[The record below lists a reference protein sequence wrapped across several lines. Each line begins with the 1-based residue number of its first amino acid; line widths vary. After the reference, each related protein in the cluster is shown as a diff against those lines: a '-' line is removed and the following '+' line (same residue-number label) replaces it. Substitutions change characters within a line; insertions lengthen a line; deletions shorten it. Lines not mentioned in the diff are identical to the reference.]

1 MAERLDRTSEAA
13 RASGTRAVARPIGRH
28 ALMAGH
34 GAGGRGADG
43 RLSWC
48 LLDGCGVGME
58 QAGGCVSVTAR
69 RARRRNLGAHVGM

>member
-1 MAERLDRTSEAA
+1 MAERLDRGSEAA
-13 RASGTRAVARPIGRH
+13 RASSTRAVARRTGRH

-48 LLDGCGVGME
+48 LLDGCGAGMQ
-58 QAGGCVSVTAR
+58 QAGGCVSVPAR
-69 RARRRNLGAHVGM
+69 WARRRKAGAHVGM